1 MKKNATSVLFI
12 GKQDD
17 FYSKAASEFVNLHFS
32 NPIIVFSKRTE
43 PFPSELYEWNGDL
56 IISYLAQWIIPGAV
70 LQNAKVAAINLHPG
84 PPEYP
89 GIGCTNFAM
98 YNNEKEFGITCH
110 HMQARVDSGQI
121 IGVRRFPILDNDTV
135 YSVTQRCYSEIL
147 HLFYELMTAFITN
160 NKFPESTETWK
171 RKPYT
176 RKQLNALCEL
186 TDDLD
191 EKEVLRRVKATTYGK
206 KVWAYYIRNEEKIP
220 YSYEGQIE
228 G

>member
-1 MKKNATSVLFI
+1 MKKNRFSILFI
-12 GKQDD
+12 GKHDD
-17 FYSKAASEFVNLHFS
+17 VYSKTASDFVKLHFPGS
-32 NPIIVFSKRTE
+32 KIIFSKRTE
-43 PFPSELYEWNGDL
+43 PFPEELLQWEGDI
-56 IISYLAQWIIPGAV
+56 IISYLAQWIIPAAL
-70 LQNAKVAAINLHPG
+70 LQKAKFAAINLHPG

-110 HMQARVDSGQI
+110 HMQARVDSGKI

-135 YSVTQRCYSEIL
+135 YSITQRCYNEIL
-147 HLFYELMTAFITN
+147 HLFYELMTGLIAQGQ
-160 NKFPESTETWK
+160 FPESNETWK

-186 TDDLD
+186 TEDLD
-191 EKEVLRRVKATTYGK
+191 DNEIARRVKATTYGK
-206 KVWAYYIRNEEKIP
+206 KVWAYYLKNEEKIP